1 MGNTFYNRTTILNKV
16 FIITFFISIN
26 LFGQKNVRIGFLDL
40 DLVLNNNNDY
50 ITANQELESKINI
63 WRTEIENKQKEILGK
78 KESLKIESALLTN
91 ELIEERIEDIKYD
104 EDLLNTYID
113 KRFGVEGDWIKEKV
127 LLSQPAQDE
136 ILIAIREIAADR
148 KLDYVFDSSADILVL
163 HSEKKYDIS
172 DLVIRYL
179 EIKDKKEAKKFLID
193 SKNEEN
199 NKKSN
204 SKDDQRRLE
213 LQKLKEERLK
223 KIEERKKKKEKKVKS
238 KNLDKNTDSISKT
251 NENKKDEL
259 EKKRQK
265 KLLEIKKRKEE
276 QKKLIQERKEKRL
289 EELEIR
295 RKEIEEKRNKIKNN

>member
-1 MGNTFYNRTTILNKV
+1 MGNTFYNRTTILSKV
-16 FIITFFISIN
+16 FIITFFVSIN

-40 DLVLNNNNDY
+40 GLVLDNNNDY

-63 WRTEIENKQKEILGK
+63 WRTEIENRQKEILSK

-113 KRFGVEGDWIKEKV
+113 KRFGVEGDWIKEKI

-179 EIKDKKEAKKFLID
+179 EIKDKKEAKKFLND
-193 SKNEEN
+193 SKNQEN

-204 SKDDQRRLE
+204 PKAEQRRLE

-223 KIEERKKKKEKKVKS
+223 KIEERKEKKLKS
-238 KNLDKNTDSISKT
+238 KNLNKKTDSISNP

-259 EKKRQK
+259 EKKRQE

-276 QKKLIQERKEKRL
+276 QKKLIQERKKKRL
-289 EELEIR
+289 EELEKR
-295 RKEIEEKRNKIKNN
+295 RNEIEEKRNKIKNN

>member
-1 MGNTFYNRTTILNKV
+1 MGNTFYNRTTILSKV
-16 FIITFFISIN
+16 FIITFFVSIN

-40 DLVLNNNNDY
+40 DLVLNNNNNY

-63 WRTEIENKQKEILGK
+63 WRKEIENKQKEILGK

-104 EDLLNTYID
+104 ENLLNTYID

-136 ILIAIREIAADR
+136 ILIAVREIAADR

-179 EIKDKKEAKKFLID
+179 EIKDKKEARKFLND

-204 SKDDQRRLE
+204 PKAEQRRLE
-213 LQKLKEERLK
+213 LQKLKEERKK
-223 KIEERKKKKEKKVKS
+223 KIEERKKNKVKS
-238 KNLDKNTDSISKT
+238 KNLDKNTDSISNT
-251 NENKKDEL
+251 NKNKKDEL
-259 EKKRQK
+259 EKKRQE
-265 KLLEIKKRKEE
+265 KLLQVKKRKEE
-276 QKKLIQERKEKRL
+276 QKKLIQERKQKRL
-289 EELEIR
+289 EELETR
-295 RKEIEEKRNKIKNN
+295 RKEIEDKRNKIKNN

>member
-1 MGNTFYNRTTILNKV
+1 MGNTFYNRTTILIKV
-16 FIITFFISIN
+16 LIITFFVSIN

-40 DLVLNNNNDY
+40 GLVLDNNNDY

-63 WRTEIENKQKEILGK
+63 WRTEIENRQKEILGK

-179 EIKDKKEAKKFLID
+179 EIKDKKEAKKFLND
-193 SKNEEN
+193 SKNQEN

-204 SKDDQRRLE
+204 PKAEQRRLE

-223 KIEERKKKKEKKVKS
+223 KIEERKEKKLKS
-238 KNLDKNTDSISKT
+238 KNLNKKTDSISNP

-259 EKKRQK
+259 EKKRQE

-276 QKKLIQERKEKRL
+276 QKKLIQERKKKRL
-289 EELEIR
+289 EELEKR
-295 RKEIEEKRNKIKNN
+295 RKEIEEKRNKTKNN

>member
-1 MGNTFYNRTTILNKV
+1 MGNTFYNRTTILSKA
-16 FIITFFISIN
+16 FIITFFVSIN

-63 WRTEIENKQKEILGK
+63 WRTEIENRQKEILSK

-179 EIKDKKEAKKFLID
+179 EIKDKKEAKKFLND
-193 SKNEEN
+193 SKNKEN

-204 SKDDQRRLE
+204 PKAEQRRLE

-223 KIEERKKKKEKKVKS
+223 KIEERKEKKVKS
-238 KNLDKNTDSISKT
+238 KNLDKKTDSISNT

-259 EKKRQK
+259 EKKRQE

-276 QKKLIQERKEKRL
+276 QKKLIQERKKKRL
-289 EELEIR
+289 EELEKR

>member
-1 MGNTFYNRTTILNKV
+1 MGNTFYNRTTILSKV
-16 FIITFFISIN
+16 FIITFFVSIN

-63 WRTEIENKQKEILGK
+63 WRTEIENRQKEILGK

-179 EIKDKKEAKKFLID
+179 EIKDKKEAKKFLND

-204 SKDDQRRLE
+204 PKAEQRRLE

-223 KIEERKKKKEKKVKS
+223 KIEERKEKKVKS
-238 KNLDKNTDSISKT
+238 KNLDKKTDSISNT

-259 EKKRQK
+259 EKKRQE

-276 QKKLIQERKEKRL
+276 QKKLIQERKKKRL
-289 EELEIR
+289 EELEKR
-295 RKEIEEKRNKIKNN
+295 RKEIEEKRNKTKNN

>member
-1 MGNTFYNRTTILNKV
+1 MGNTFYNRTTILSKV
-16 FIITFFISIN
+16 FIITFFVSIN

-40 DLVLNNNNDY
+40 DLVLNNNNEY

-63 WRTEIENKQKEILGK
+63 WRTEIENRQKEILGK

-113 KRFGVEGDWIKEKV
+113 KRFGVEGDWIKEKI

-179 EIKDKKEAKKFLID
+179 EIKDKKEAKKFLND
-193 SKNEEN
+193 SKNQEN

-204 SKDDQRRLE
+204 PKAEQRRLE

-223 KIEERKKKKEKKVKS
+223 KIEERKEKKVKS
-238 KNLDKNTDSISKT
+238 KNLDKKTDSISNT

-259 EKKRQK
+259 EKKRQE

-276 QKKLIQERKEKRL
+276 QKKLIQERKKKRL
-289 EELEIR
+289 QELEKR

>member
-1 MGNTFYNRTTILNKV
+1 MGNTFYNRTTILSKA
-16 FIITFFISIN
+16 FIITFFVSIN

-63 WRTEIENKQKEILGK
+63 WRTEIENRQKEILSK

-127 LLSQPAQDE
+127 LLSQPVQDE

-148 KLDYVFDSSADILVL
+148 KLDYVFDSSSDILVL

-179 EIKDKKEAKKFLID
+179 EIKDKKEAKKFLND
-193 SKNEEN
+193 SKNKEN

-204 SKDDQRRLE
+204 PKAEQRRLE

-223 KIEERKKKKEKKVKS
+223 KIEERKEKKVKS
-238 KNLDKNTDSISKT
+238 KNLDKKTDSISNT

-259 EKKRQK
+259 EKKRQE

-276 QKKLIQERKEKRL
+276 QKKLIQERKKKRL
-289 EELEIR
+289 QELEKR

>member
-1 MGNTFYNRTTILNKV
+1 MGNTFYNRTTILSKV
-16 FIITFFISIN
+16 FIITFFVSIN

-136 ILIAIREIAADR
+136 ILVAIREIAADR

-179 EIKDKKEAKKFLID
+179 EIKDKKEAKKFLND

-199 NKKSN
+199 NKKPN
-204 SKDDQRRLE
+204 PKAEQRRLE

-223 KIEERKKKKEKKVKS
+223 KIEERKEKKVKS
-238 KNLDKNTDSISKT
+238 KKLDKNANSIPNT
-251 NENKKDEL
+251 HKKNAL
-259 EKKRQK
+259 EKKRQE
-265 KLLEIKKRKEE
+265 KLLDIKKRKEE
-276 QKKLIQERKEKRL
+276 QKKLIQERKKKRL
-289 EELEIR
+289 EELEKR

>member
-1 MGNTFYNRTTILNKV
+1 MGNTFYNRTTILSKV
-16 FIITFFISIN
+16 FIITFFVSIN

-63 WRTEIENKQKEILGK
+63 WRTEIENRQKEILSK

-136 ILIAIREIAADR
+136 ILVAIREIAADR

-179 EIKDKKEAKKFLID
+179 EIKDKKEAKKFLND

-204 SKDDQRRLE
+204 PKAEQRRLE

-223 KIEERKKKKEKKVKS
+223 KIEERKEKKVKS
-238 KNLDKNTDSISKT
+238 KNLDKKTDSISNT

-259 EKKRQK
+259 EKKRQE
-265 KLLEIKKRKEE
+265 KLIEIKKRKEE
-276 QKKLIQERKEKRL
+276 QKKLIQERKKKRL
-289 EELEIR
+289 EELEKR

>member
-1 MGNTFYNRTTILNKV
+1 MGNTFYNRTTILIKV
-16 FIITFFISIN
+16 LIITFFVSIN

-63 WRTEIENKQKEILGK
+63 WRTEIENRQKEILGK

-113 KRFGVEGDWIKEKV
+113 KRFGVEGDWIKEKI

-179 EIKDKKEAKKFLID
+179 EIKDKKEAKKFLND
-193 SKNEEN
+193 SKNKEN

-204 SKDDQRRLE
+204 PKAEQRRLE

-223 KIEERKKKKEKKVKS
+223 KIEERKEKKVKS
-238 KNLDKNTDSISKT
+238 KNLDKKTDSISNT

-259 EKKRQK
+259 EKKRQE

-276 QKKLIQERKEKRL
+276 QKKLIQERKKKRL
-289 EELEIR
+289 QELEKR

>member
-1 MGNTFYNRTTILNKV
+1 MGNTFYNRTTILIKV
-16 FIITFFISIN
+16 LIITFFVSIN

-40 DLVLNNNNDY
+40 GLVLDNNNDY

-63 WRTEIENKQKEILGK
+63 WRTEIENRQKEILSK

-113 KRFGVEGDWIKEKV
+113 KRFGVEGDWIKEKI

-179 EIKDKKEAKKFLID
+179 EIKDKKEAKKFLND
-193 SKNEEN
+193 SKNQEN

-204 SKDDQRRLE
+204 PKAEQRRLE

-223 KIEERKKKKEKKVKS
+223 KIEERKEKKVKS
-238 KNLDKNTDSISKT
+238 KNLDKKTDSISNT

-259 EKKRQK
+259 EKKRQE

-276 QKKLIQERKEKRL
+276 QKKLIQERKKKRL
-289 EELEIR
+289 EELEKR
-295 RKEIEEKRNKIKNN
+295 RNEIEEKRNKTKNN

>member
-1 MGNTFYNRTTILNKV
+1 MGNTFYNRTTILIKV
-16 FIITFFISIN
+16 FIITFFVSIN

-63 WRTEIENKQKEILGK
+63 WRTEIENRQKEILSK

-179 EIKDKKEAKKFLID
+179 EIKDKKEARKFLND

-204 SKDDQRRLE
+204 PKAEQRRLE

-223 KIEERKKKKEKKVKS
+223 KIEERKEKKLKS
-238 KNLDKNTDSISKT
+238 KNLNKKTDSISNP

-259 EKKRQK
+259 EKKRQE

-276 QKKLIQERKEKRL
+276 QKKLIQERKKKRL
-289 EELEIR
+289 EELEKR

>member
-1 MGNTFYNRTTILNKV
+1 MGNTFYNRTTILSKV
-16 FIITFFISIN
+16 FIITFFVSIN

-63 WRTEIENKQKEILGK
+63 WRTEIENRQKEILGK

-179 EIKDKKEAKKFLID
+179 EIKDKKEAKKFLND

-204 SKDDQRRLE
+204 PKAEQRRLE

-223 KIEERKKKKEKKVKS
+223 KIEERKEKKVKS
-238 KNLDKNTDSISKT
+238 KNLDKKTDSISNT

-259 EKKRQK
+259 EKKRQE

-276 QKKLIQERKEKRL
+276 QKKLIQERKKKRL
-289 EELEIR
+289 QELEKR

>member
-1 MGNTFYNRTTILNKV
+1 MGNTFYNRTTILSKV
-16 FIITFFISIN
+16 FIITFFVSIN

-40 DLVLNNNNDY
+40 GLVLDNNNDY

-63 WRTEIENKQKEILGK
+63 WRTEIENRQKEILSK

-179 EIKDKKEAKKFLID
+179 EIKDKKEAKKFLND
-193 SKNEEN
+193 SKNQEN

-204 SKDDQRRLE
+204 PKAEQRRLE

-223 KIEERKKKKEKKVKS
+223 KIEERKEKKLKS
-238 KNLDKNTDSISKT
+238 KNLNKKTDSISNP

-259 EKKRQK
+259 EKKRQE

-276 QKKLIQERKEKRL
+276 QKKLIQERKKKRL
-289 EELEIR
+289 EELEKR
-295 RKEIEEKRNKIKNN
+295 RNEIEEKRNKIKNN

>member
-1 MGNTFYNRTTILNKV
+1 MGNTFYNRTTILSKV
-16 FIITFFISIN
+16 FIITFFVSIN

-63 WRTEIENKQKEILGK
+63 WRTEIENRQKEILGK

-179 EIKDKKEAKKFLID
+179 EIKDKKEAKKFLND
-193 SKNEEN
+193 SKNQEN

-204 SKDDQRRLE
+204 PKAEQRRLE

-223 KIEERKKKKEKKVKS
+223 KIEERKEKKVKS
-238 KNLDKNTDSISKT
+238 KNLDKKTDSISNT

-259 EKKRQK
+259 EKKRQE

-276 QKKLIQERKEKRL
+276 QKKLIQERKKKRL
-289 EELEIR
+289 EELEKR

>member
-16 FIITFFISIN
+16 FIITFFVSIN

-50 ITANQELESKINI
+50 ITANLELESKINI

-179 EIKDKKEAKKFLID
+179 EIKDKKEARKFLND

-204 SKDDQRRLE
+204 PKAEQRRLE
-213 LQKLKEERLK
+213 LQKLKEERKK
-223 KIEERKKKKEKKVKS
+223 KIEERKKNKVKS
-238 KNLDKNTDSISKT
+238 KNLDKNTDSISNT

-259 EKKRQK
+259 EKKRQE
-265 KLLEIKKRKEE
+265 KLLDIKKRKEE
-276 QKKLIQERKEKRL
+276 QKKLIQERKKKRL
-289 EELEIR
+289 EELEKR

>member
-1 MGNTFYNRTTILNKV
+1 MGNTFYNRTTILIKV
-16 FIITFFISIN
+16 LIITFFVSIN

-199 NKKSN
+199 KKKSN
-204 SKDDQRRLE
+204 PKDDLRRLE

-238 KNLDKNTDSISKT
+238 KNLDKNIDSISKT
-251 NENKKDEL
+251 NENF
-259 EKKRQK
+259 
-265 KLLEIKKRKEE
+265 
-276 QKKLIQERKEKRL
+276 
-289 EELEIR
+289 
-295 RKEIEEKRNKIKNN
+295 

>member
-1 MGNTFYNRTTILNKV
+1 MGNTFYNRTTILSKV
-16 FIITFFISIN
+16 FIIIFFVSIN

-40 DLVLNNNNDY
+40 DLVLNNNNNY

-63 WRTEIENKQKEILGK
+63 WRTEIENRQKEILSK

-179 EIKDKKEAKKFLID
+179 EIKDKKEAKKFLND

-204 SKDDQRRLE
+204 PKAEQRRLE

-223 KIEERKKKKEKKVKS
+223 KIEEKKEKKVKS
-238 KNLDKNTDSISKT
+238 KNLDKKTDSISNT

-259 EKKRQK
+259 EKKRQE

-276 QKKLIQERKEKRL
+276 QKKLIQERKKKRL
-289 EELEIR
+289 EELEKR

>member
-1 MGNTFYNRTTILNKV
+1 MGNTFYNRTTILIKV
-16 FIITFFISIN
+16 LIITFFVSIN

-40 DLVLNNNNDY
+40 GLVLDNNNDY

-63 WRTEIENKQKEILGK
+63 WRTEIENRQKEILSK

-113 KRFGVEGDWIKEKV
+113 KRFGVEGDWIKEKI

-179 EIKDKKEAKKFLID
+179 EIKDKKEAKKFLND
-193 SKNEEN
+193 SKNQEN

-204 SKDDQRRLE
+204 PKAEQRRLE

-223 KIEERKKKKEKKVKS
+223 KIEERKEKKVKS
-238 KNLDKNTDSISKT
+238 KNLDKKTDSISNP

-259 EKKRQK
+259 EKKRQE

-276 QKKLIQERKEKRL
+276 QKKLIQERKKKRL
-289 EELEIR
+289 EELEKR
-295 RKEIEEKRNKIKNN
+295 RNEIEEKRNKIKNN

>member
-1 MGNTFYNRTTILNKV
+1 MGNTFYNRTTILSKA
-16 FIITFFISIN
+16 FIITFFVSIN

-63 WRTEIENKQKEILGK
+63 WRAEIENRQKEILGK

-113 KRFGVEGDWIKEKV
+113 KRFGVEGDWIKEKI

-179 EIKDKKEAKKFLID
+179 EIKDKKEAKKFLND
-193 SKNEEN
+193 SKNQEN

-204 SKDDQRRLE
+204 PKAEQRRLE

-223 KIEERKKKKEKKVKS
+223 KIEERKEKKVKS
-238 KNLDKNTDSISKT
+238 KNLDKKTDSISNT

-259 EKKRQK
+259 EKKRQE

-276 QKKLIQERKEKRL
+276 QKKLIQERKKKRL
-289 EELEIR
+289 EELEKR
-295 RKEIEEKRNKIKNN
+295 RNEIEEKRNKIKNN

>member
-1 MGNTFYNRTTILNKV
+1 MGNTFYNRTTILIKV
-16 FIITFFISIN
+16 LIITFFVSIN

-40 DLVLNNNNDY
+40 GLVLDNNNDY

-63 WRTEIENKQKEILGK
+63 WRTEIENRQKEILSK

-113 KRFGVEGDWIKEKV
+113 KRFGVEGDWIKEKI

-179 EIKDKKEAKKFLID
+179 KIKDKKEAKKFLND
-193 SKNEEN
+193 SKNQEN

-204 SKDDQRRLE
+204 PKAEQRRLE

-223 KIEERKKKKEKKVKS
+223 KIEERKEKKLKS
-238 KNLDKNTDSISKT
+238 KNLNKKTDSISNP

-259 EKKRQK
+259 EKKRQE

-276 QKKLIQERKEKRL
+276 QKKLIQERKKKRL
-289 EELEIR
+289 EELEKR
-295 RKEIEEKRNKIKNN
+295 RNEIEEKRNKTKNN

>member
-1 MGNTFYNRTTILNKV
+1 MGNTFYNRTTILIKV
-16 FIITFFISIN
+16 LIITFFVSIN

-40 DLVLNNNNDY
+40 GLVLDNNNDY

-63 WRTEIENKQKEILGK
+63 WRTEIENRQKEILSK

-179 EIKDKKEAKKFLID
+179 EIKDKKEAKKFLND
-193 SKNEEN
+193 SKNQEN

-204 SKDDQRRLE
+204 PKAEQRRLE

-223 KIEERKKKKEKKVKS
+223 KIEERKEKKVKS
-238 KNLDKNTDSISKT
+238 KNLNKKTDSISNP

-259 EKKRQK
+259 EKKRQE

-276 QKKLIQERKEKRL
+276 QKKLIQERKKKRL
-289 EELEIR
+289 EELEKR
-295 RKEIEEKRNKIKNN
+295 RNEIEEKRNKTKNN

>member
-1 MGNTFYNRTTILNKV
+1 MGNTFYNRTTILSKA
-16 FIITFFISIN
+16 FIITFFVSIN

-63 WRTEIENKQKEILGK
+63 WRTEIENRQKEILGK

-104 EDLLNTYID
+104 EDLLNTYIE

-179 EIKDKKEAKKFLID
+179 EIKDKKEAKNFLND
-193 SKNEEN
+193 LKNEEN

-204 SKDDQRRLE
+204 PKAEQRRLE

-223 KIEERKKKKEKKVKS
+223 KIEERKEKKVKS
-238 KNLDKNTDSISKT
+238 KNLDKNADSIPNT
-251 NENKKDEL
+251 HENKKNEL
-259 EKKRQK
+259 EKKRNE
-265 KLLEIKKRKEE
+265 KLLDIKKRKEE
-276 QKKLIQERKEKRL
+276 QKKLIQERKKKRL
-289 EELEIR
+289 EELEKR
-295 RKEIEEKRNKIKNN
+295 RKEIEEQRNKIKNN

>member
-1 MGNTFYNRTTILNKV
+1 MGNTFYNRTTILSKV
-16 FIITFFISIN
+16 FIITFFVSIN

-40 DLVLNNNNDY
+40 DLVLNNNNNY

-63 WRTEIENKQKEILGK
+63 WRKEIENKQKEILGK

-172 DLVIRYL
+172 DLVIKYL
-179 EIKDKKEAKKFLID
+179 EIRDKKEAKKFLND

-199 NKKSN
+199 NKRSN
-204 SKDDQRRLE
+204 PKAEQRRLE
-213 LQKLKEERLK
+213 LQKLKEERLQ

-238 KNLDKNTDSISKT
+238 KNLDKNIDSISKT

-289 EELEIR
+289 EELETR

>member
-1 MGNTFYNRTTILNKV
+1 MGNTFYNRTTILNKI
-16 FIITFFISIN
+16 FIITFFVSIN

-40 DLVLNNNNDY
+40 DLVLNNNNNY

-172 DLVIRYL
+172 DLVIKYL
-179 EIKDKKEAKKFLID
+179 EIRDKKEAKKFLND

-199 NKKSN
+199 NKRSN
-204 SKDDQRRLE
+204 PKAEQRRLE
-213 LQKLKEERLK
+213 LQKLKEERLQ

-238 KNLDKNTDSISKT
+238 KNLDKNTDSISNT
-251 NENKKDEL
+251 NKNKKDEL
-259 EKKRQK
+259 EKKRQE
-265 KLLEIKKRKEE
+265 KLLQIKKRKEE
-276 QKKLIQERKEKRL
+276 QKKLIQERKQKRL
-289 EELEIR
+289 EELETR
-295 RKEIEEKRNKIKNN
+295 RKEIEDKRNKIKNN

>member
-1 MGNTFYNRTTILNKV
+1 MGNTFYNRTTILSKV
-16 FIITFFISIN
+16 FIITFFVSIN

-63 WRTEIENKQKEILGK
+63 WRKEIENKQKEILGK

-136 ILIAIREIAADR
+136 ILIAVREIAADR

-193 SKNEEN
+193 SKNEEI

-204 SKDDQRRLE
+204 PKDDQRRLE

>member
-1 MGNTFYNRTTILNKV
+1 MGNTFYNRTTILSKV
-16 FIITFFISIN
+16 FIITFFVSIN

-40 DLVLNNNNDY
+40 DLVLNNNNNY

-63 WRTEIENKQKEILGK
+63 WRKEIENKQKEILGK

-136 ILIAIREIAADR
+136 ILIAVREIAADR

-179 EIKDKKEAKKFLID
+179 EIKDKKEARKFLND

-204 SKDDQRRLE
+204 PKAEQRRLE
-213 LQKLKEERLK
+213 LQKLKEERKK
-223 KIEERKKKKEKKVKS
+223 KIEERKKNKVKS
-238 KNLDKNTDSISKT
+238 KNLDKNTDSISNT
-251 NENKKDEL
+251 NKNKKDEL
-259 EKKRQK
+259 EKKRQE
-265 KLLEIKKRKEE
+265 KLLQVKKRKEE
-276 QKKLIQERKEKRL
+276 QKKLIQERKQKRL
-289 EELEIR
+289 EELETR
-295 RKEIEEKRNKIKNN
+295 RKEIEDKRNKIKNN

>member
-40 DLVLNNNNDY
+40 NLVLNNNNDY
-50 ITANQELESKINI
+50 LTANQELESKINI

-113 KRFGVEGDWIKEKV
+113 KRFGVEGDWVKEKV

-204 SKDDQRRLE
+204 PKDDQRRLE

>member
-1 MGNTFYNRTTILNKV
+1 MGNTFYNRTTILSKV
-16 FIITFFISIN
+16 FIITFFVSIN

-63 WRTEIENKQKEILGK
+63 WRTEIENRQKEILSK

-136 ILIAIREIAADR
+136 ILVAIREIAADR

-179 EIKDKKEAKKFLID
+179 EIKDKKEAKKFLND

-199 NKKSN
+199 NKKPN
-204 SKDDQRRLE
+204 PKAEQRRLE

-223 KIEERKKKKEKKVKS
+223 KIEERKEKKVKS
-238 KNLDKNTDSISKT
+238 KNLDKNTDSISNT

-259 EKKRQK
+259 EKKRQE

-276 QKKLIQERKEKRL
+276 QKKLIQERKKKRL
-289 EELEIR
+289 EELEKR

>member
-1 MGNTFYNRTTILNKV
+1 MGNTFYNRTTILIKV
-16 FIITFFISIN
+16 LIITFFVSIN

-40 DLVLNNNNDY
+40 GLVLDNNNDY

-127 LLSQPAQDE
+127 FLSQPAQDE

-179 EIKDKKEAKKFLID
+179 EIKDKKEAKNFLND
-193 SKNEEN
+193 LKNEEN

-204 SKDDQRRLE
+204 PKAEQRRLE

-223 KIEERKKKKEKKVKS
+223 KIEERKEKKVKS
-238 KNLDKNTDSISKT
+238 KNLNKKTDSISNP

-259 EKKRQK
+259 EKKRQE

-276 QKKLIQERKEKRL
+276 QKKLIQERKKKRL
-289 EELEIR
+289 EELEKR

>member
-1 MGNTFYNRTTILNKV
+1 MGNTFYNRTTILSKV
-16 FIITFFISIN
+16 FIITFFVSIN

-40 DLVLNNNNDY
+40 GLVLDNNNDY

-63 WRTEIENKQKEILGK
+63 WRTEIENRQKEILSK

-113 KRFGVEGDWIKEKV
+113 KRFGVEGDWIKEKI

-179 EIKDKKEAKKFLID
+179 EIKDKKEAKKFLND
-193 SKNEEN
+193 SKNQEN

-204 SKDDQRRLE
+204 PKAEQRRLE

-223 KIEERKKKKEKKVKS
+223 KIEERKEKKLKS
-238 KNLDKNTDSISKT
+238 KNLNKKTDSISNP

-259 EKKRQK
+259 EKKRQE

-276 QKKLIQERKEKRL
+276 QKKLIQERKKKRL
-289 EELEIR
+289 EELEKR
-295 RKEIEEKRNKIKNN
+295 RKEIEEKRNKTKNN

>member
-1 MGNTFYNRTTILNKV
+1 MGNTFYNRTTILIKV
-16 FIITFFISIN
+16 FIITFFVSIN

-40 DLVLNNNNDY
+40 GLVLDNNNDY

-63 WRTEIENKQKEILGK
+63 WRTEIENRQKEILSK

-113 KRFGVEGDWIKEKV
+113 KRFGVEGDWIKEKI

-179 EIKDKKEAKKFLID
+179 EIKDKKEAKKFLND
-193 SKNEEN
+193 SKNQEN

-204 SKDDQRRLE
+204 PKAEQRRLE

-223 KIEERKKKKEKKVKS
+223 KIEERKEKKLKS
-238 KNLDKNTDSISKT
+238 KNLNKKTDSISNP

-259 EKKRQK
+259 EKKRQE
-265 KLLEIKKRKEE
+265 KLLEVKKRKEE
-276 QKKLIQERKEKRL
+276 QKKLIQERKKKRL
-289 EELEIR
+289 EELEKR
-295 RKEIEEKRNKIKNN
+295 RNEIEEKRNKTKNN

>member
-1 MGNTFYNRTTILNKV
+1 MGNTFYNRTTILSKA
-16 FIITFFISIN
+16 FIITFFVSIN

-63 WRTEIENKQKEILGK
+63 WRTEIENRQKEILSK

-113 KRFGVEGDWIKEKV
+113 KRFGVEGDWIKEKI

-179 EIKDKKEAKKFLID
+179 EIKDKKEAKNFLND
-193 SKNEEN
+193 LKNEEN

-204 SKDDQRRLE
+204 PKAEQRRLE

-223 KIEERKKKKEKKVKS
+223 KIEERKEKKVKS
-238 KNLDKNTDSISKT
+238 KNLDKKTDSISNT

-259 EKKRQK
+259 EKKRQE

-276 QKKLIQERKEKRL
+276 QKKLIQERKKKRL
-289 EELEIR
+289 EELEKR
-295 RKEIEEKRNKIKNN
+295 RNEIEEKRNKIKNN

>member
-1 MGNTFYNRTTILNKV
+1 MGNTFYNRTTILSKV
-16 FIITFFISIN
+16 FIITFFVSIN

-63 WRTEIENKQKEILGK
+63 WRTEIENRQKEILGK

-104 EDLLNTYID
+104 EDLLNTYIE

-179 EIKDKKEAKKFLID
+179 EIKDKKEAKNFLND
-193 SKNEEN
+193 LKNEEN

-204 SKDDQRRLE
+204 PKAEQRRLE

-223 KIEERKKKKEKKVKS
+223 KIEERKEKKVKS
-238 KNLDKNTDSISKT
+238 KNLDKNADSIPNT
-251 NENKKDEL
+251 HENKKNEL
-259 EKKRQK
+259 EKKRNE
-265 KLLEIKKRKEE
+265 KLLDIKKRKEE
-276 QKKLIQERKEKRL
+276 QKKLIQERKKKRL
-289 EELEIR
+289 QELEKR

>member
-1 MGNTFYNRTTILNKV
+1 MGNTFYNRTTILSKV
-16 FIITFFISIN
+16 FIITFFVSIN

-63 WRTEIENKQKEILGK
+63 WRTEIENRQKEILSK

-179 EIKDKKEAKKFLID
+179 EIKDKKEAKNFLND
-193 SKNEEN
+193 LKNEEN

-204 SKDDQRRLE
+204 PKAEQRRLE

-223 KIEERKKKKEKKVKS
+223 KIEERKEKKVKS
-238 KNLDKNTDSISKT
+238 KNLDKKTDSISNT

-259 EKKRQK
+259 EKKRQE

-276 QKKLIQERKEKRL
+276 QKKLIQERKKKRL
-289 EELEIR
+289 QELEKR

>member
-1 MGNTFYNRTTILNKV
+1 MGNTFYNRTTILIKV
-16 FIITFFISIN
+16 LIITFFVSIN

-40 DLVLNNNNDY
+40 GLVLDNNNDY

-63 WRTEIENKQKEILGK
+63 WRTEIENRQKEILSK

-113 KRFGVEGDWIKEKV
+113 KRFGVEGDWIKEKI

-179 EIKDKKEAKKFLID
+179 EIKDKKEAKKFLND
-193 SKNEEN
+193 SKNQEN

-204 SKDDQRRLE
+204 PKAEQRRLE

-223 KIEERKKKKEKKVKS
+223 KIEERKEKKLKS
-238 KNLDKNTDSISKT
+238 KNLNKKTDSISNP

-259 EKKRQK
+259 EKKRQE

-276 QKKLIQERKEKRL
+276 QKKLIQERKKKRL
-289 EELEIR
+289 QELEKR

>member
-1 MGNTFYNRTTILNKV
+1 MGNTFYNRTTILIKV
-16 FIITFFISIN
+16 LIITFFVSIN
-26 LFGQKNVRIGFLDL
+26 LFGQKNVRIGLLDL

-50 ITANQELESKINI
+50 KTANQELESKINI
-63 WRTEIENKQKEILGK
+63 WRTEIENRQKEILGK

-113 KRFGVEGDWIKEKV
+113 KRFGVEGDWIKEKI

-179 EIKDKKEAKKFLID
+179 EIKDKKEAKNFLND
-193 SKNEEN
+193 LKNEEN

-204 SKDDQRRLE
+204 PKAEQRRLE

-223 KIEERKKKKEKKVKS
+223 KIEERKEKKVKS
-238 KNLDKNTDSISKT
+238 KNLDKNADSIPNT
-251 NENKKDEL
+251 HENKKNEL
-259 EKKRQK
+259 EKKRNE
-265 KLLEIKKRKEE
+265 KLLDIKKRKEE
-276 QKKLIQERKEKRL
+276 QKKLIQERKKKRL
-289 EELEIR
+289 QELEKR

>member
-1 MGNTFYNRTTILNKV
+1 MGNTFYNRTTILSKV
-16 FIITFFISIN
+16 FIITFFVSIN

-63 WRTEIENKQKEILGK
+63 WRKEIENKQKEILGK

-179 EIKDKKEAKKFLID
+179 EIKDKKEAKNFLND
-193 SKNEEN
+193 LKNEEN

-204 SKDDQRRLE
+204 PKAEQRRLE

-223 KIEERKKKKEKKVKS
+223 KIEERKEKKLKS
-238 KNLDKNTDSISKT
+238 KNLNKKTDSISNP

-259 EKKRQK
+259 EKKRQE

-276 QKKLIQERKEKRL
+276 QKKLIQERKKKRL
-289 EELEIR
+289 EELEKR

>member
-1 MGNTFYNRTTILNKV
+1 MGNTFYNRTTILSKA
-16 FIITFFISIN
+16 FIITFFVSIN

-63 WRTEIENKQKEILGK
+63 WRTEIENRQKEILSK

-179 EIKDKKEAKKFLID
+179 EIKDKKEAKKFLND
-193 SKNEEN
+193 SKNKEN

-204 SKDDQRRLE
+204 PKAEQRRLE

-223 KIEERKKKKEKKVKS
+223 KIEERKEKKVKS
-238 KNLDKNTDSISKT
+238 KNLDKKTDSISNT

-259 EKKRQK
+259 EKKRQE

-276 QKKLIQERKEKRL
+276 QKKLIQERKKKRL
-289 EELEIR
+289 QELEKR